1 MNTTVEKDI
10 LSKDEETISESAL
23 LETRIIT
30 GIKTTTFKIIS
41 KDVRE
46 FHFIIPFDNRV
57 ELGEIFSIKDN
68 AIKEDEI
75 TFLARI
81 TDIRHDSNYEGKWD
95 TALKGT
101 EFFDQDQIFNR
112 VIAEPLGCIV
122 FDKKKK
128 KKEFTG

>member
-10 LSKDEETISESAL
+10 LSKDEETASESAL

-57 ELGEIFSIKDN
+57 ELGEIFLSRTMLSKKMKLLSLQELPIFDT
-68 AIKEDEI
+68 IQTMKENG
-75 TFLARI
+75 TLP
-81 TDIRHDSNYEGKWD
+81 
-95 TALKGT
+95 LKGQNSLT
-101 EFFDQDQIFNR
+101 KTKFLIELSQSHLD
-112 VIAEPLGCIV
+112 A
-122 FDKKKK
+122 
-128 KKEFTG
+128 